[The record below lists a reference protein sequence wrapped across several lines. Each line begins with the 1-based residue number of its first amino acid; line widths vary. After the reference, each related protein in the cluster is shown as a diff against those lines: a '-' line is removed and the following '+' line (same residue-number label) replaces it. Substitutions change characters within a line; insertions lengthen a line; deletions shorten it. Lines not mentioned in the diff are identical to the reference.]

1 MNKIIVLLF
10 FVGTLNAFGQQN
22 SEMEVKQTIERFFEG
37 FHNQDST
44 VMRSVLAPNPIL
56 QTIGRNPEGET
67 LVREVP
73 FDALIKAIVSI
84 PDSVAFEERI
94 NSYKIRID
102 GPMANAWTAYEFW
115 RNDTFS
121 HCGVNSFQLY
131 HDGSSWKILYLIDT
145 RRKED
150 CP

>member
-1 MNKIIVLLF
+1 MSRSLLALF
-10 FVGTLNAFGQQN
+10 LMYTLTTSSQQN
-22 SEMEVKQTIERFFEG
+22 MELEVQQTIERFFEG

-56 QTIGRNPEGET
+56 QTIGQNAEGKT
-67 LVREVP
+67 QVRDVP

-115 RNDTFS
+115 RNDSFS

-150 CP
+150 WP